1 MDRIIY
7 TAMSGANAAQHR
19 QSVLAHNLANVSTNG
34 FRAELAT
41 FRSVP
46 LNGEGSS
53 TRVFSLEATAGYLD
67 LPGTVQNTGRNL
79 DVMAM
84 GKSWFTVQAL
94 DGTEAYTRAGALE
107 VSNEGLLVSQSGL
120 AVQGDGGPINIP
132 ADSEVL
138 IGVDGTVSAKQPGQQ
153 PTVVGRLKL
162 VTPAED
168 QPLKRGIDGLFRTA
182 DEQPLEADATARV
195 ATGSLE
201 GSNVNA
207 IETMVGMIA
216 VARQFE
222 AQMKLMQTAETND
235 QRAAQL
241 LNVQG

>member
-19 QSVLAHNLANVSTNG
+19 QAVLAHNLANVSTNG

-46 LNGEGSS
+46 LNGEGAS

-84 GKSWFTVQAL
+84 GKSWFAVQAL

-107 VSNEGLLVSQSGL
+107 VSSEGLLVSQGGL

-153 PTVVGRLKL
+153 PNVVGRLKL
-162 VTPAED
+162 VTPNEEQA
-168 QPLKRGIDGLFRTA
+168 LKRGIDGLFRGA

>member
-84 GKSWFTVQAL
+84 GRSWFAVQAL

-107 VSNEGLLVSQSGL
+107 VSNEGVLVSQGGL

-153 PTVVGRLKL
+153 PNVVGRLKL
-162 VTPAED
+162 VTPNEE
-168 QPLKRGIDGLFRTA
+168 QPLQRGIDGLFRAA
-182 DEQPLEADATARV
+182 DAQPLEADATARV